1 MGTKNNPKNRGKVKG
16 KKKFDG
22 KEVEPAYY
30 YGVHAGHGK
39 YRSAK
44 FAGTSQ
50 LVLGSD
56 EKPLQWGQISWT
68 D

>member
-1 MGTKNNPKNRGKVKG
+1 MGTKNNPKNRAKAIE

-39 YRSAK
+39 YMAFK
-44 FAGTSQ
+44 YAGTSE
-50 LVLGSD
+50 LVLD
-56 EKPLQWGQISWT
+56 KNNKPLSWEEVS
-68 D
+68 